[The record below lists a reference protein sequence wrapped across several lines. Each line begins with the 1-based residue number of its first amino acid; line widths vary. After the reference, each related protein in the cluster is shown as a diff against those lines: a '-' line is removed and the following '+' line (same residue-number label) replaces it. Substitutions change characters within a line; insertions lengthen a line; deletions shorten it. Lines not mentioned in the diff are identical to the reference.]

1 MSVDEAVSHTCQT
14 DRQTDTVVKGYL
26 LEVCDFTTES
36 ASEPRANSE
45 ESRMK

>member
-1 MSVDEAVSHTCQT
+1 MKQYHTPARQT
-14 DRQTDTVVKGYL
+14 DRVVKGYL